1 MKTLQ
6 KVINFTKDI
15 LKKDIIQKVK
25 ICEKVKNKKL
35 KENAQIISFRI
46 VFHIFNKN
54 YYYHYLFK

>member
-25 ICEKVKNKKL
+25 ICEKVK
-35 KENAQIISFRI
+35 S
-46 VFHIFNKN
+46 
-54 YYYHYLFK
+54 

>member
-25 ICEKVKNKKL
+25 KCEKLKIKKS
-35 KENAQIISFRI
+35 KANTVIISF
-46 VFHIFNKN
+46 
-54 YYYHYLFK
+54 